1 MYIWLYIDI
10 HACYYWT
17 FAMKILPV
25 IFILLLLSAGCGRLA
40 VVSRLDKAVAIMDS
54 LPDSALAILRNIN
67 PKDIKGSRLN
77 AEYALFMSQALYKNF
92 VDVDDDSLI
101 SIASDYYRER
111 LPSRD
116 KMLACF
122 YDGAI
127 KYRMG
132 NNSAAIVSAL
142 EAEDI
147 ALKLGDYYYLGMIYE
162 LLAKAYNCIY
172 GNDDELRYSALA
184 LESYRKA
191 GKNDHADFAALNLGI
206 AYNNVGDYD
215 RGLRIFD
222 SIRFSRCKDSDV
234 INAAMKH
241 SLTSLMGLKN
251 YQEIIRRCSYE
262 DSIADALQDACV
274 LAYLSWAYYLAGDR
288 SKSRYYKNESLK
300 TLIADDA
307 VPVYGIFYNI
317 ACRERKI
324 DEMLWCDDELGRVKD
339 SIQGVISAQQLYSVH
354 RDYYNQK
361 SKTVAAVAERDK
373 NKLIFIGVVLLSVV
387 LIIVMI
393 MVCRNK
399 RRRQEFENML
409 VSIQNERDLLLRNNS
424 ESTLHVDELLRHK
437 FDTVQSLCDRYFE
450 RSVNSRNKDIIY
462 KDVTEII
469 DSFSSDDMLVILEA
483 TLNKYKN
490 NIVTRLRERVD
501 MSKSEL
507 RIAIYFMSGF
517 TARSICCFIRV
528 TPSNLYNQKSR
539 LKKKI
544 AVSAQ
549 HDAQEFLDAIR

>member
-1 MYIWLYIDI
+1 M
-10 HACYYWT
+10 
-17 FAMKILPV
+17 
-25 IFILLLLSAGCGRLA
+25 
-40 VVSRLDKAVAIMDS
+40 
-54 LPDSALAILRNIN
+54 
-67 PKDIKGSRLN
+67 
-77 AEYALFMSQALYKNF
+77 
-92 VDVDDDSLI
+92 
-101 SIASDYYRER
+101 
-111 LPSRD
+111 
-116 KMLACF
+116 
-122 YDGAI
+122 
-127 KYRMG
+127 
-132 NNSAAIVSAL
+132 
-142 EAEDI
+142 
-147 ALKLGDYYYLGMIYE
+147 
-162 LLAKAYNCIY
+162 
-172 GNDDELRYSALA
+172 
-184 LESYRKA
+184 
-191 GKNDHADFAALNLGI
+191 
-206 AYNNVGDYD
+206 
-215 RGLRIFD
+215 
-222 SIRFSRCKDSDV
+222 
-234 INAAMKH
+234 
-241 SLTSLMGLKN
+241 TSLMGLKN